1 MFWMFFRAMLY
12 NRMKLMFVGIQGIGK
27 TSLLAQLRREGKTLN
42 SKNKVLIVSK
52 IYYIVKAIHQRE
64 AKEFDLALKFL
75 AYNKV
80 LVTDV

>member
-1 MFWMFFRAMLY
+1 
-12 NRMKLMFVGIQGIGK
+12 MFVGIQGIGK